1 MTVPRDPF
9 KEARQ
14 TCPVQMTEF
23 KGEGIPFVLGLKDLR
38 KTAKDWQ
45 SFSSDQ
51 PFKVVPH
58 TEEKM
63 RSMRQI
69 PIELEPPDHTDFR
82 ALVEPFFKRPD
93 VPASIADMESLICSM
108 VTEALIADQ
117 VDAVHDF
124 ALPLQCRALT
134 GY

>member
-1 MTVPRDPF
+1 
-9 KEARQ
+9 
-14 TCPVQMTEF
+14 
-23 KGEGIPFVLGLKDLR
+23 
-38 KTAKDWQ
+38 
-45 SFSSDQ
+45 
-51 PFKVVPH
+51 
-58 TEEKM
+58 M

-134 GY
+134 RLLNVPESEADIWKEWGGACFNRGGGGIYCGTIFQGGGESGRRLFQYAQPGGISSA